1 MSKTAMRKFFRKSVL
16 SQAVAVASVSVG
28 AIATNVQAE
37 GIEEITVTATKRAA
51 SVQEIPYN
59 ISAVDG
65 ELLERA
71 GITDMAAL
79 ARNIPGVVF
88 MDKGPRSAGA
98 FANSIAMRGVNIDG
112 SGNTS
117 DRPGNTAPTVATY
130 VGSVPMFTSIRL
142 KDIERVE
149 VLRGPQGT
157 LYGSGAMGGI
167 VRLVPKLPN
176 LDETLAE
183 VSTRISATDESDD
196 WNNEIDF
203 TFNAPISDKVA
214 VRGNISRV
222 DNAGFIDAPSLYE
235 FDASNSPVLAD
246 PANPA
251 TSGPVT
257 RSADDV
263 NDEETVSG
271 RIAALWDVN
280 DRTSAV
286 ITYHAQRDKVGGRQ
300 GDNALLGEFEF
311 GNRIEE
317 PFERDVDLFSL
328 DLESDL
334 GFATMTVAASHSET
348 EGELVKDQSG
358 AYGPEGNLG
367 ISLNFPGYFGSGI
380 DLYTEYYGNNPRFAV
395 ESKREWKDEVDALE
409 IRFVSNADDA
419 SIDWLVGFSYLSQ
432 DFRLRQEDSNLG
444 RNDYIAAVN
453 GAGVT
458 LIGLDGTP
466 AVGPG
471 FFTDTTPNDL
481 GYFFDNDTEF
491 TDMALFGELTY
502 HVTDAWQVTAGAR
515 YFEQTF
521 DAAQSGGLLVSS
533 FVVDN
538 TAEIEESDVLF
549 KLNTSYDINDS
560 TMLFA
565 TWSEG
570 FRRGGVN
577 AVPANLVRAA
587 RGESLEF
594 EADEI
599 TSIELGLKGSLG
611 DSIDYT
617 VTAFDIDWD
626 KPQINT
632 NLTFL
637 ALVGVANVPAA
648 ETQGFELEV
657 SATPIDSLQLTFGY
671 SYVDTEITESVEQ
684 ADRLALVGS
693 QLPVPE
699 STASIGVN
707 YFQDL
712 GANGELIW
720 SMSGSYKGE
729 TPSGTEA
736 TRGPNAR
743 RFQMFDSFTL
753 FDATVTFEQDKWAV
767 SAFVNNLT
775 NERATSG
782 GQTAAFSS
790 PGGQWDAVVRPRT
803 IGIGLRYNF
812 AD

>member
-1 MSKTAMRKFFRKSVL
+1 MIKFFRKSAL
-16 SQAVAVASVSVG
+16 SQAVAVTSVSVG
-28 AIATNVQAE
+28 AIATNVQAAE
-37 GIEEITVTATKRAA
+37 VIEEVTVTATKRAA

-59 ISAVDG
+59 ISAVSG
-65 ELLERA
+65 ELLERT

-167 VRLVPKLPN
+167 VRLVPRLPDP
-176 LDETLAE
+176 DETLVE
-183 VSTRISATDESDD
+183 LSTRLSATDESDD
-196 WNNEIDF
+196 WNNEFDF
-203 TFNAPISDKVA
+203 TFNAPISDTVA
-214 VRGNISRV
+214 LRGNISRV
-222 DNAGFIDAPSLYE
+222 ENAGFIDAPSLYE
-235 FDASNSPVLAD
+235 FDANNSPVLAD

-251 TSGPVT
+251 TSGAVT
-257 RSADDV
+257 RSDDDV
-263 NDEETVSG
+263 NDEEIING
-271 RIAALWDVN
+271 RISALWNVSDS
-280 DRTSAV
+280 TSAV
-286 ITYHAQRDKVGGRQ
+286 VTYHAQRDEVNGRQ
-300 GDNALLGEFEF
+300 GDSDFLGEYEF

-317 PFERDVDLFSL
+317 PFERDVELLSL

-334 GFATMTVAASHSET
+334 GFATMTVAASRSET
-348 EGELVKDQSG
+348 DGELVKDQSG
-358 AYGPEGNLG
+358 SYGPEGNLG

-395 ESKREWKDEVDALE
+395 ESKREWQDEVSSLE
-409 IRFVSNADDA
+409 VRLVSNTDGAP
-419 SIDWLVGFSYLSQ
+419 IDWLVGFSYLKQ

-453 GAGVT
+453 DAGLT

-471 FFTDTTPNDL
+471 FFTGTTPNNL

-491 TDMALFGELTY
+491 TDLALFGELTY
-502 HVTDAWQVTAGAR
+502 HISDAWQVTAGAR
-515 YFEQTF
+515 YFDQSF
-521 DAAQSGGLLVSS
+521 DAAQEGGLLVSG

-538 TAEIEESDVLF
+538 TADIEESDVLL
-549 KLNTSYDINDS
+549 KLNTSYDINDN

-599 TSIELGLKGSLG
+599 TSMELGLKGSLG
-611 DSIDYT
+611 EKIDYT

-626 KPQINT
+626 NPQLNT

-648 ETQGFELEV
+648 ETRGFELEV
-657 SATPIDSLQLTFGY
+657 SATPMDSLQLTFGY

-693 QLPVPE
+693 QLPVPK
-699 STASIGVN
+699 STASIVVN

-712 GANGELIW
+712 GNRGELIW
-720 SMSGSYKGE
+720 SLLGSYKDE

-743 RFQMFDSFTL
+743 RFQVFDSFTL
-753 FDATVTFEQDKWAV
+753 LDATVSLEQGKWVA
-767 SAFVNNLT
+767 SAFINNLT

-790 PGGQWDAVVRPRT
+790 PIGQWDAVVRPRT
-803 IGIGLRYNF
+803 IGFGLRYNF
-812 AD
+812 ID